1 MKLNKKK
8 VFKILIILLIILV
21 IIGSIYI
28 SIPLIQ
34 NIKNPDVF
42 IAWIDSFGIFSPLV
56 YILVTMLSI
65 IVSVIPGEVLELSAG
80 YAFGLLRGTLFCLI
94 AESLGS
100 FLVILLS
107 RKYGIKLVDYLFDTS
122 KLKEVKFFKSAKS
135 KIALFAIIF
144 IAPGTPK
151 DILCYYAGLSS
162 MDLGTVLLIAS
173 LGRLPS
179 IITSTMVGAHL
190 SEKNYKLA
198 IIVFVITAIISLVS
212 ILIYNNFKVKKEK
225 QN

>member
-1 MKLNKKK
+1 MKKK
-8 VFKILIILLIILV
+8 IVFGVILLLV
-21 IIGSIYI
+21 IIT
-28 SIPLIQ
+28 
-34 NIKNPDVF
+34 
-42 IAWIDSFGIFSPLV
+42 FGIFKF
-56 YILVTMLSI
+56 TNN
-65 IVSVIPGEVLELSAG
+65 
-80 YAFGLLRGTLFCLI
+80 
-94 AESLGS
+94 
-100 FLVILLS
+100 
-107 RKYGIKLVDYLFDTS
+107 DDTS

-198 IIVFVITAIISLVS
+198 IIVFVVTAIISLVS
-212 ILIYNNFKVKKEK
+212 ILIYNNFKTKKEN